1 MNNSNYYVAVDENGQ
16 PYIAH
21 ALFRSSASSDGGGR
35 GKRGGKY
42 LMKVDNWFKNG
53 KAAYAYTQ
61 AQVRWLMGQG
71 RQKAKNAIDKA
82 TGVSARNK
90 RDKLATAYRNA
101 QLQTQGV
108 AKNNPTS
115 RATKS
120 ALQNELQRANEEY
133 GKTFLGRVE
142 HFIAASKVRNQIFK
156 DNAKK
161 TLASIRETMSD
172 KMKYGKAKA
181 TVETRAAAYHLKK
194 HANDTLANVRDILSK
209 AESQANFRGKQ
220 IATRAGVAERELN
233 KAANN
238 VKTGAVNT
246 ANNIKSQANFRGKQI
261 ATRAGVAE
269 RELNK
274 AANNVK
280 TGAVNT
286 ANNIKTRANEII
298 KNATKGGNI
307 KEQRDALLSA
317 YNQAKA
323 GKHPDDRALA
333 AALQKEL
340 NRVNKEYE
348 KTWKYQ
354 AEMGKKK
361 LETRAKS
368 VF

>member
-90 RDKLATAYRNA
+90 RDKLASAFRNV
-101 QLQTQGV
+101 QQQSQGA

-115 RATKS
+115 RAMKS

-133 GKTFLGRVE
+133 GKTLFGRVE
-142 HFIAASKVRNQIFK
+142 RFIAASKVRNQIFK

-246 ANNIKSQANFRGKQI
+246 
-261 ATRAGVAE
+261 T
-269 RELNK
+269 
-274 AANNVK
+274 
-280 TGAVNT
+280 
-286 ANNIKTRANEII
+286 NNIKTRANEII

>member
-21 ALFRSSASSDGGGR
+21 ALFRSSSSSDGGGR

-90 RDKLATAYRNA
+90 RDKLATAFRTA
-101 QLQTQGV
+101 QQQSQGA
-108 AKNNPTS
+108 AKDNPMS
-115 RATKS
+115 RATKT

-133 GKTFLGRVE
+133 GKTLLGRIE
-142 HFIAASKVRNQIFK
+142 RFTAASKVRNQIFK

-161 TLASIRETMSD
+161 TLASIRESMSD

-194 HANDTLANVRDILSK
+194 HANDTLANVRDILNK

-220 IATRAGVAERELN
+220 IATRAGVAEREFN
-233 KAANN
+233 KAAQNVKTGAANAANN
-238 VKTGAVNT
+238 VKTRV
-246 ANNIKSQANFRGKQI
+246 
-261 ATRAGVAE
+261 
-269 RELNK
+269 
-274 AANNVK
+274 
-280 TGAVNT
+280 
-286 ANNIKTRANEII
+286 NEII
-298 KNATKGGNI
+298 KNATKGGDI

-361 LETRAKS
+361 LQTRAKS

>member
-246 ANNIKSQANFRGKQI
+246 ANNIK
-261 ATRAGVAE
+261 
-269 RELNK
+269 
-274 AANNVK
+274 
-280 TGAVNT
+280 
-286 ANNIKTRANEII
+286 TRANEII

>member
-1 MNNSNYYVAVDENGQ
+1 MNNSNYYVGIDENGQ

-21 ALFRSSASSDGGGR
+21 MQPSDRGR
-35 GKRGGKY
+35 RRRGGKY
-42 LMKVDNWFKNG
+42 LMKVDNFFKNG

-61 AQVRWLMGQG
+61 DQVRWLMGQG
-71 RQKAKNAIDKA
+71 RQKAKKAIDKV

-90 RDKLATAYRNA
+90 RDKLATAFRNA
-101 QLQTQGV
+101 QRQSQGV
-108 AKNNPTS
+108 AKDNPMN
-115 RATKS
+115 RATKT

-133 GKTFLGRVE
+133 GKTLLGRVE
-142 HFIAASKVRNQIFK
+142 RFTAASKVRNQIFK

-161 TLASIRETMSD
+161 TLASIRESMSN

-194 HANDTLANVRDILSK
+194 HANDTLANIRDILSK

-238 VKTGAVNT
+238 VKTGA
-246 ANNIKSQANFRGKQI
+246 AN
-261 ATRAGVAE
+261 
-269 RELNK
+269 
-274 AANNVK
+274 AAS
-280 TGAVNT
+280 
-286 ANNIKTRANEII
+286 NIKTRANEII
-298 KNATKGGNI
+298 KNATKGGDI

-317 YNQAKA
+317 YKQASA
-323 GKHPDDRALA
+323 GTHPDDRALA
-333 AALQKEL
+333 AALKKEL